1 MTCYCSILKSV
12 PLFADLN
19 SAQLTKIAQTCK
31 SYVYPSETALFH
43 PQDVG
48 GNLYIVVS
56 GGVKISSETSET
68 DSMVTLVAEGE
79 SFGEMSLFTHKT
91 QTSTAVTIAD
101 ENKILVLNQKDFREA
116 LAKNPDLTEH
126 LLFAFAHRLEKQYES
141 KSEFVS
147 HSSLARVARLL
158 LARSNSENGALAP
171 TLSQEDIAQYIGVR
185 RETVA
190 RNLARLEQ
198 SECLSRNRGRLVVL
212 DRARLWKVAK
222 SA

>member
-1 MTCYCSILKSV
+1 MTCYCSLLKSV

-19 SAQLTKIAQTCK
+19 SGQLTEIEQACK
-31 SYVYPSETALFH
+31 SHLYPSEVALFH
-43 PQDVG
+43 PQDAG
-48 GNLYIVVS
+48 GNLFIVMT
-56 GGVKISSETSET
+56 GGVKISSGMSET

-101 ENKILVLNQKDFREA
+101 ENKILVLNRKDFREA

-126 LLFAFAHRLEKQYES
+126 LLFAFANRLEKQRES

-158 LARSNSENGALAP
+158 LAKSNSENGALAP
-171 TLSQEDIAQYIGVR
+171 TLSQEEIAQYIGVR

-190 RNLARLEQ
+190 RNLARLEE
-198 SECLSRNRGRLVVL
+198 SACLSRNRGRLVIL
-212 DRARLWKVAK
+212 DRSRLWRVAK

>member
-1 MTCYCSILKSV
+1 MTCYCSLLKSV

-19 SAQLTKIAQTCK
+19 PGQLTKIAQACN
-31 SYVYPSETALFH
+31 SYVYPSKTALFH

-48 GNLYIVVS
+48 GNLYIVMS
-56 GGVKISSETSET
+56 GGVKISSGMSET

-116 LAKNPDLTEH
+116 LTKNPDLTEH
-126 LLFAFAHRLEKQYES
+126 LLFAFAKRLEKHCEI
-141 KSEFVS
+141 KNEFVS

-158 LARSNSENGALAP
+158 LVRSNSENGALVP
-171 TLSQEDIAQYIGVR
+171 TLSQADIAQYIGVR

-190 RNLARLEQ
+190 RNLARLEE

-212 DRARLWKVAK
+212 DRARLWRVAK

>member
-1 MTCYCSILKSV
+1 MTCYCSLLKSV
-12 PLFADLN
+12 PLFADFTPG
-19 SAQLTKIAQTCK
+19 QLTELSRSCK
-31 SYVYPSETALFH
+31 SYVYPSEIALFH
-43 PQDVG
+43 PQDAG
-48 GNLYIVVS
+48 GNLYVVMS
-56 GGVKISSETSET
+56 GGVKISSGMSET
-68 DSMVTLVAEGE
+68 DSIVTLVAEGE

-126 LLFAFAHRLEKQYES
+126 LLFAFAKRLEKQSES
-141 KSEFVS
+141 KNEFVS

-158 LARSNSENGALAP
+158 LAKSNSENGALAP
-171 TLSQEDIAQYIGVR
+171 SLSQEEIAQYVGVR

-190 RNLARLEQ
+190 RNLARLEA